1 MRVRDL
7 VNPGSGIGIRDGK
20 KSDLGFLIRDE
31 HPGSATQHGGRILVI
46 LPRTRISVTIQM
58 KPAYYLRLFFI
69 LLAKSIYSCLPVS
82 ADSFL
87 LFPML
92 LFLDWNRN
100 AVGVDFLAGRRI
112 FA

>member
-1 MRVRDL
+1 M
-7 VNPGSGIGIRDGK
+7 
-20 KSDLGFLIRDE
+20 E
-31 HPGSATQHGGRILVI
+31 
-46 LPRTRISVTIQM
+46 
-58 KPAYYLRLFFI
+58 PADYLRLFFI
-69 LLAKSIYSCLPVS
+69 LLAKTIYSCLSVS

-92 LFLDWNRN
+92 FFLDWN